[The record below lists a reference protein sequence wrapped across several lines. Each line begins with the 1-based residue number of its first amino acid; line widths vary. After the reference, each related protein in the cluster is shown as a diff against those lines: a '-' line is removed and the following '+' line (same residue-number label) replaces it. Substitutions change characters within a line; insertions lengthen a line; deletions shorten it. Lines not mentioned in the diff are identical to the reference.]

1 MCENFFCTPPWK
13 LIWLDMFQSLFPYN
27 FEASAPLSSS
37 IYVADEKSISTF
49 MWFMYLCRNMLLSL
63 EVFRISWHFNRMC
76 LSLSVCLPLIGS
88 AWHLVNLMIYVF
100 PPLPS
105 PGNFWDSQKLW
116 FCISIYIYFSFIPER
131 IWGEF
136 LSFVFHFFFA
146 YFAVKYIFWALFW
159 K

>member
-100 PPLPS
+100 SSSAFPRKFL
-105 PGNFWDSQKLW
+105 GLTEVMVLYF
-116 FCISIYIYFSFIPER
+116 YIYLLFLHTWEDLGR
-131 IWGEF
+131 I
-136 LSFVFHFFFA
+136 S
-146 YFAVKYIFWALFW
+146 
-159 K
+159 